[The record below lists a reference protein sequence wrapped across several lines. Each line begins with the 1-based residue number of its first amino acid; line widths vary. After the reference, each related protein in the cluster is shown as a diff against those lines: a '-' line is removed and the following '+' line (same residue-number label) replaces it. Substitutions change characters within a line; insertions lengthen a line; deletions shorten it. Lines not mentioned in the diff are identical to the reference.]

1 VSDCRVCKTELADDK
16 SEICA
21 GCRETLGVVE
31 MPTARRPLGPCHKCN
46 GTKLIRVIPRDHTLL
61 TAGPYQT
68 LSVTVPMRLTVVPT
82 LATRWFHERADRP
95 DPRMMRGLLEAYVC
109 RTCGFTE
116 WYCSDPQNI
125 PIGPEFMTEEIDA
138 GDGGPYR

>member
-1 VSDCRVCKTELADDK
+1 MSGCKICQNELESWEREFCDNCR
-16 SEICA
+16 
-21 GCRETLGVVE
+21 GTLGIVD
-31 MPTARRPLGPCHKCN
+31 MPPARRPLGPCHKCN
-46 GTKLIRVIPRDHTLL
+46 GTKLIRVIPRMHTLL

-82 LATRWFHERADRP
+82 LASRWFHERVDHP
-95 DPRMMRGLLEAYVC
+95 DPQMMRGLLEAYVC